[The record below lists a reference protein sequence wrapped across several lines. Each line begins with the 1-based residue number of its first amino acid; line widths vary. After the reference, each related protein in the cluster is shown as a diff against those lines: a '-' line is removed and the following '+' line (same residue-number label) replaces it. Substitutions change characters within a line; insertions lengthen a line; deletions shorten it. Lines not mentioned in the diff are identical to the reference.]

1 MKSMIK
7 SLVVCA
13 LVLALGAGYI
23 FAAQE
28 KKTEEKKAEA
38 APAQVTVVGKVM
50 VTKDAQGAVTAIKLV
65 AEKAT
70 YNVTLDAKGKELAN
84 MANKQVDAKGTVA
97 DKAGVKTI
105 TVKEFKEVVAKA
117 APAPAP
123 KKEEPKK

>member
-1 MKSMIK
+1 MAMKSTIK

-13 LVLALGAGYI
+13 LVLALGTGYI
-23 FAAQE
+23 FAA
-28 KKTEEKKAEA
+28 EEKKAEA

-50 VTKDAQGAVTAIKLV
+50 VTKDAQNAVTAIKLV

-70 YNVTLDAKGKELAN
+70 YNVTLDAKGKELAG
-84 MANKQVDAKGTVA
+84 MANKQVQAKGTVA
-97 DKAGVKTI
+97 DKAGAKTM
-105 TVKEFKEVVAKA
+105 TVAEFKEVAAKA